1 MFGEQVVGEVAS
13 PVPHRQYVF
22 TIPKR
27 LRGYFRGN
35 RKLLGRLCVVARDSL
50 KTFLREQLNL
60 PEGDVGM
67 ITVIQTFGEYL
78 GWHPHLHAL
87 CADGLFVPG
96 GLFYCMPACDLLEL
110 ERLFQSGVLKL
121 LLKAGLIDEATVE
134 NMHCWEHSGF
144 GIDNGKVI
152 AKADKAG
159 LERVAQ
165 YILRNPFSLAKMT
178 YNPTTRTILYRSK
191 RDYHS
196 KCNFKVF
203 TAEEFIAAITQHI
216 PERNFQNVR
225 YYGWYSNKSRGQ
237 RYKTLQRPQAK
248 SQDVSSTEVIDVI
261 DYQPKKQPTKKWRD
275 LIKKVWEVEPLTC
288 PKCGKEMRVIAL
300 IDEPIAIY
308 EILSYMGLWIPVN
321 ELTRQRAPPRTDSE
335 AYTCPGEPEQYA
347 LVFGDKDSSYDGID
361 EIPRENVPIYVYD

>member
-1 MFGEQVVGEVAS
+1 M
-13 PVPHRQYVF
+13 
-22 TIPKR
+22 
-27 LRGYFRGN
+27 
-35 RKLLGRLCVVARDSL
+35 ARDSL

-78 GWHPHLHAL
+78 GWHPHLHTL
-87 CADGLFVPG
+87 CADGLFMPE

-110 ERLFQSGVLKL
+110 ERLFQSGVLKM

-134 NMHCWEHSGF
+134 NMHSWEHSGF
-144 GIDNGKVI
+144 GINNGKVI
-152 AKADKAG
+152 AKGDKAG

-203 TAEEFIAAITQHI
+203 TAEAFIAAITQHI

-237 RYKTLQRPQAK
+237 RGKQAPNQAVLA
-248 SQDVSSTEVIDVI
+248 SGDDDDISLADGIDVS
-261 DYQPKKQPTKKWRD
+261 DYVPKKRPAKKWRE
-275 LIKKVWEVEPLTC
+275 LIKKVYEVEPLQC
-288 PKCGKEMRVIAL
+288 PKCFKQMKVLAL

-308 EILSYMGLWIPVN
+308 EILSYVGLWEPVN
-321 ELTRQRAPPRTDSE
+321 EQIRPRAPALSDAD

-347 LVFGDKDSSYDGID
+347 LVFEAEDSNCDGID
-361 EIPRENVPIYVYD
+361 ELPQEDVPVYVYD